1 VELPVEVV
9 DDLRDGGVAHH
20 GVCQHAVQCGGA
32 AGVGGATDVVVACL
46 RTGEFQRSSSDGVDQ
61 CRGAVGKV
69 VVGGQ
74 SEETL
79 LRTVEL
85 ESLRARETEIGQVDP
100 VSVGEDVVEVP
111 SKWAI
116 PDERMCLTARSSC

>member
-9 DDLRDGGVAHH
+9 DDRRDRCGAHH
-20 GVCQHAVQCGGA
+20 GVGENAVQRGSA
-32 AGVGGATDVVVACL
+32 VGVGGATDVIVACL
-46 RTGEFQRSSSDGVDQ
+46 RIGEFQRSSSDGVDE

-74 SEETL
+74 TEETL
-79 LRTVEL
+79 LRTVQL

-100 VSVGEDVVEVP
+100 VSVGEDVAEMRVE
-111 SKWAI
+111 WAM
-116 PDERMCLTARSSC
+116 PAERMCLTARSSC